1 MMCESERASCDRL
14 KSHTL
19 HTSKFPL
26 NQMHHD
32 TAEHH
37 RAHHVLSLLE
47 SRGCHWAGLLVVL
60 LVGDLSCD
68 AKKGEANLGLVKT
81 V

>member
-1 MMCESERASCDRL
+1 
-14 KSHTL
+14 
-19 HTSKFPL
+19 
-26 NQMHHD
+26 MHHD

-81 V
+81 I